1 MKNNPSKIKY
11 LIAIYILEEL
21 KTEKADSNGDR
32 EIRVTELKEYVTEK
46 VQELTDGRQTPTLRQ
61 ENLEFDFRVF

>member
-32 EIRVTELKEYVTEK
+32 EIWVSELKEYVTKK